1 MDFYA
6 VPPSQGRIEVICGCM
21 FSGKTEEL
29 IRRVRQVMLAGQTV
43 KIFKPMMDVRYS
55 ETEIVSHL
63 GTSLPSVPVTHA
75 SKILDLS
82 DGLNVVAIDEAQF
95 FGDDLCD
102 AAAKLANRGVRVIV
116 AGLDMDFTGKPFG
129 PMPYLL
135 AIAEYVTKLHAIC
148 VRTKEP
154 AHFSFRKAP
163 GDSTILLGQSE
174 SYEPMS
180 RRAFNEACRE
190 RNLAG
195 AKQEEL
201 FLPDLSNPNFI

>member
-6 VPPSQGRIEVICGCM
+6 VPPAHGRIEVICGCM

-55 ETEIVSHL
+55 QSEVVSHL
-63 GTSLPSVPVTHA
+63 GTSLPSIAVTHA

-82 DGLNVVAIDEAQF
+82 EGVNVVAIDEAQF

-102 AAAKLANRGVRVIV
+102 VAGRLANRGVRVIV
-116 AGLDMDFTGKPFG
+116 AGLDMDYTGRPFG

-154 AHFSFRKAP
+154 AHFSFRKIAN
-163 GDSTILLGQSE
+163 DSTILLGQSE

-180 RRAFNEACRE
+180 RRAFIEACRE
-190 RNLAG
+190 RNMAG

-201 FLPDLSNPNFI
+201 FTPDWNNARFV

>member
-29 IRRVRQVMLAGQTV
+29 IRRVRQVMLAGQAV
-43 KIFKPMMDVRYS
+43 KIFKPRMDIRYS
-55 ETEIVSHL
+55 ETEVVSHL
-63 GTSLPSVPVTHA
+63 GTSLPSISIAHA
-75 SKILDLS
+75 AKILELS
-82 DGLNVVAIDEAQF
+82 EGLNVVAIDEAQF

-102 AAAKLANRGVRVIV
+102 TAAKLANRGVRVIV
-116 AGLDMDFTGKPFG
+116 AGLDMDYTGKPFG

-148 VRTKEP
+148 TRTKEP
-154 AHFSFRKAP
+154 AHFSFRKVS

-190 RNLAG
+190 RNMAG
-195 AKQEEL
+195 AVQEKL
-201 FLPDLSNPNFI
+201 FLPDMDEPNFI